1 MNERDSEAVRA
12 LLQSS
17 GLKEAEKIEDTGIVI
32 LNTCTVRDS
41 ADRKVEGYLWQL
53 REWKNSSPGRIL
65 GIMGCMAQDR
75 KDSLL
80 EKFPHLDFVL
90 GTGQTASIPKII
102 STIINSP
109 ASRISETEILDLY
122 DDFQTHLPKNQVS
135 AFVSVIK
142 GCSMF
147 CSYCIVPYVRGAEK
161 SRSENE
167 IIREVEFLCSKGV
180 KEIFL
185 LGQNIAAYG
194 LNKKAE
200 KQEKI
205 SPLAELIR
213 KISSIDEVK
222 RIRFTSPH
230 PASFNDSLIAEIC
243 ENRKVCDK
251 IHIPLQSGS
260 DEILKAMNRN
270 YSASDYMRM
279 IEKLR
284 KGRPKLSFS
293 TDIIVGFPGE
303 TDSDF
308 EMTRKLMN
316 DIAFDQAFI
325 FKYSKRRNTPASEMN
340 EQVPQKIKE
349 ERNKILLDDLKI
361 RVEKNN
367 NDLIGKALEVL
378 VERESP
384 KRNDR
389 LIGKTSSNKTVV
401 LWKKEGIKIG
411 DIVDVLIEDSTPAA
425 LYGSVHP

>member
-17 GLKEAEKIEDTGIVI
+17 GFEEAEKTEEADIVI

-53 REWKNSSPGRIL
+53 REWKNSLPGRIL

-90 GTGQTASIPKII
+90 GTGQIASIPKII

-109 ASRISETEILDLY
+109 ASRISETEVLDVY

-135 AFVSVIK
+135 AFVSVMK
-142 GCSMF
+142 GCDMF

-194 LNKKAE
+194 LNKAE

-213 KISSIDEVK
+213 KISSIDEVQ

-230 PASFNDSLIAEIC
+230 PASFNDSLISEIC

-251 IHIPLQSGS
+251 IHMPLQSGS
-260 DEILKAMNRN
+260 DKILTAMNRN
-270 YSASDYMRM
+270 YSADDYMRI
-279 IEKLR
+279 IETLR

-293 TDIIVGFPGE
+293 TDVIVGFPGE

-325 FKYSKRRNTPASEMN
+325 FKYSKRRNTPASEMD
-340 EQVPQKIKE
+340 EQIPQKIKE

-361 RVEKNN
+361 RVAKNN
-367 NDLIGKALEVL
+367 SELIGKTLEVL
-378 VERESP
+378 VERQSP

-401 LWKKEGIKIG
+401 LWKKDRIRIG
-411 DIVDVLIEDSTPAA
+411 DMVDVLIEDSTPAA
-425 LYGSVHP
+425 LYG